1 MTSDTPTVLKPST
14 NQTEEPRIT
23 RYRTESDRSTQPPR
37 AFRRGFRTPRSV
49 RQSIVIETSQCS
61 GNLVLSSST
70 IGRVGTDSFSVY
82 WPSTEQFEFVL
93 LRQLR
98 HPLVPSEGRIVLGRE
113 GAHPFELRGTLRE
126 QFSRFGEEFF
136 EPRWGNDFHQTGHFV
151 GRIPERVRDSAWLP
165 DVIPRTRQENLV
177 ADSSAEL
184 TLHDVG
190 ILIRV
195 MVEVRWD
202 ESPRLDVMLHD
213 GKRSVGFVAGDLE
226 LDPDSTYRNKLAFLG
241 RNRESA
247 MVLLSRIH
255 SHHRTRASSNP
266 VNKFLCAG
274 RRRHELKARNI
285 AEQGSAPARSP
296 WLTDIPR
303 PRNRSRVDPIRSPL
317 SKLIRMIVS
326 RSDIQSVMH
335 LLNTSGV
342 FQGQSGDGQFL
353 PTPG

>member
-1 MTSDTPTVLKPST
+1 M
-14 NQTEEPRIT
+14 
-23 RYRTESDRSTQPPR
+23 
-37 AFRRGFRTPRSV
+37 
-49 RQSIVIETSQCS
+49 
-61 GNLVLSSST
+61 
-70 IGRVGTDSFSVY
+70 
-82 WPSTEQFEFVL
+82 
-93 LRQLR
+93 
-98 HPLVPSEGRIVLGRE
+98 VLGR
-113 GAHPFELRGTLRE
+113 GAPQPSKLGGPLRKHFPRSGKD
-126 QFSRFGEEFF
+126 FF
-136 EPRWGNDFHQTGHFV
+136 DPRRRDDFHQTGDSV
-151 GRIPERVRDSAWLP
+151 GRIPERVRDSAWLQ

-241 RNRESA
+241 RNRETA

-274 RRRHELKARNI
+274 RRRHELKARSI
-285 AEQGSAPARSP
+285 AEHGSAPARSP
-296 WLTDIPR
+296 WLTYIPR
-303 PRNRSRVDPIRSPL
+303 PRNRGRVDPIRSPL
-317 SKLIRMIVS
+317 SKLIRMIA
-326 RSDIQSVMH
+326 
-335 LLNTSGV
+335 
-342 FQGQSGDGQFL
+342 
-353 PTPG
+353 